1 MAFWSNISA
10 ILFLVA
16 LILLILCIISFFKRN
31 GKAMTYG
38 RPAVICFIISFLVMI
53 TSTEKTDHPII
64 NFFANVCLILFIFF
78 LVLAI
83 LSIVK
88 KTGMAKKQF
97 LITAVLFIAFGVF
110 TSIAT
115 PFAEKLTAKDKKIA
129 TEKEAKKDA
138 EKKEADEKTREQE
151 EEKRQA
157 EEQAQ
162 KQQKEQKRQAEEQ
175 ALKQLEE
182 HKNQAE
188 EQTQKQQEEQKRQ
201 AEEQALKQLEEHKH
215 QAEEQTQK
223 QQEEQKRQAEE
234 QAQKQQEEQK
244 RQAEEQAQKQQE
256 EQKRQAEEQAQ
267 KQQEEQKRQA
277 EEQASQKKST
287 VASSATSNHGGSNG
301 QPFQNDPSDDKETNT
316 SCKGQIK
323 GNANSKKYHVPGGQY
338 YDSTKDNIVWFC
350 SEADAKAAGYVKSKK

>member
-1 MAFWSNISA
+1 MTFWSNIGT
-10 ILFLVA
+10 ILFLIA
-16 LILLILCIISFFKRN
+16 LILLTLCIISFFKKD

-83 LSIVK
+83 LSIIK

-115 PFAEKLTAKDKKIA
+115 PSAEKVTAKDKKIA
-129 TEKEAKKDA
+129 TEKEDKKDA
-138 EKKEADEKTREQE
+138 EKKEADEKTRKQE
-151 EEKRQA
+151 GEKRQA
-157 EEQAQ
+157 EEQA
-162 KQQKEQKRQAEEQ
+162 
-175 ALKQLEE
+175 
-182 HKNQAE
+182 
-188 EQTQKQQEEQKRQ
+188 QKQQEEQKRQ
-201 AEEQALKQLEEHKH
+201 AEEQAL
-215 QAEEQTQK
+215 K

-277 EEQASQKKST
+277 EEQARKQQEEQQRQAAEQASQKKST

-301 QPFQNDPSDDKETNT
+301 QPFQNNPSDDKETNT

-350 SEADAKAAGYVKSKK
+350 SEVDAKAAGYVKSKK

>member
-97 LITAVLFIAFGVF
+97 LITAVLFIAFGVL

-115 PFAEKLTAKDKKIA
+115 PSAQKITANDKKIA
-129 TEKEAKKDA
+129 SEKADKKDA
-138 EKKEADEKTREQE
+138 EKKKELEKKEADEKARKQQE
-151 EEKRQA
+151 K
-157 EEQAQ
+157 EEQ
-162 KQQKEQKRQAEEQ
+162 KQQAEEQ
-175 ALKQLEE
+175 ALKQQEE
-182 HKNQAE
+182 H
-188 EQTQKQQEEQKRQ
+188 
-201 AEEQALKQLEEHKH
+201 
-215 QAEEQTQK
+215 
-223 QQEEQKRQAEE
+223 KRQAEE

>member
-175 ALKQLEE
+175 A
-182 HKNQAE
+182 
-188 EQTQKQQEEQKRQ
+188 
-201 AEEQALKQLEEHKH
+201 
-215 QAEEQTQK
+215 
-223 QQEEQKRQAEE
+223 
-234 QAQKQQEEQK
+234 
-244 RQAEEQAQKQQE
+244 QKQQE

>member
-1 MAFWSNISA
+1 MALWSNIGTF
-10 ILFLVA
+10 LFLIA
-16 LILLILCIISFFKRN
+16 LILLILCIISFFKKN
-31 GKAMTYG
+31 GKAMRYG
-38 RPAVICFIISFLVMI
+38 RPTVICFIISFLI
-53 TSTEKTDHPII
+53 SATSTAETKHPII

-83 LSIVK
+83 LSIIK

-97 LITAVLFIAFGVF
+97 LITAVLFIAFGVL

-115 PFAEKLTAKDKKIA
+115 PSAQKITANDKKIA
-129 TEKEAKKDA
+129 SEKADKKGA
-138 EKKEADEKTREQE
+138 EKKKELEKKEADEKARNQQE
-151 EEKRQA
+151 K
-157 EEQAQ
+157 EEQ
-162 KQQKEQKRQAEEQ
+162 KQQAEEQ
-175 ALKQLEE
+175 AL
-182 HKNQAE
+182 
-188 EQTQKQQEEQKRQ
+188 
-201 AEEQALKQLEEHKH
+201 
-215 QAEEQTQK
+215 
-223 QQEEQKRQAEE
+223 
-234 QAQKQQEEQK
+234 
-244 RQAEEQAQKQQE
+244 KQQE

-350 SEADAKAAGYVKSKK
+350 SEVDAKAAGYVKSKK

>member
-1 MAFWSNISA
+1 MAFWSNISV
-10 ILFLVA
+10 ILFLAA
-16 LILLILCIISFFKRN
+16 LILLILCIISFFKKN
-31 GKAMTYG
+31 GKAIKYG
-38 RPAVICFIISFLVMI
+38 RSTVICFIISFLVMI

-64 NFFANVCLILFIFF
+64 NLFANVCLILFIFF

-83 LSIVK
+83 LSIIK

-97 LITAVLFIAFGVF
+97 LITAVLFIAFGVL

-115 PFAEKLTAKDKKIA
+115 PSAQKITANDKKIA
-129 TEKEAKKDA
+129 SEKADKKDA
-138 EKKEADEKTREQE
+138 EKKKELEKKEADEKARKQQE
-151 EEKRQA
+151 K
-157 EEQAQ
+157 EEQ
-162 KQQKEQKRQAEEQ
+162 KQQAEEQ
-175 ALKQLEE
+175 AL
-182 HKNQAE
+182 
-188 EQTQKQQEEQKRQ
+188 KQQEEQKRQ
-201 AEEQALKQLEEHKH
+201 AEEQAL
-215 QAEEQTQK
+215 
-223 QQEEQKRQAEE
+223 
-234 QAQKQQEEQK
+234 
-244 RQAEEQAQKQQE
+244 KQQE

-350 SEADAKAAGYVKSKK
+350 SEVDAKAAGYVKSKK

>member
-1 MAFWSNISA
+1 MALWSNIGTF
-10 ILFLVA
+10 LFLIA
-16 LILLILCIISFFKRN
+16 LILLILCIISFFKKN
-31 GKAMTYG
+31 GKAMRYG
-38 RPAVICFIISFLVMI
+38 RPTVICFIISFLI
-53 TSTEKTDHPII
+53 SATSTAETKHPIV

-83 LSIVK
+83 LSIIK

-97 LITAVLFIAFGVF
+97 LITAVLFIAFGLL
-110 TSIAT
+110 TSVAT
-115 PFAEKLTAKDKKIA
+115 PSAEKITAKDKKVA
-129 TEKEAKKDA
+129 TEKKELEDKKDA
-138 EKKEADEKTREQE
+138 KKKEADEK
-151 EEKRQA
+151 A
-157 EEQAQ
+157 
-162 KQQKEQKRQAEEQ
+162 
-175 ALKQLEE
+175 
-182 HKNQAE
+182 
-188 EQTQKQQEEQKRQ
+188 
-201 AEEQALKQLEEHKH
+201 
-215 QAEEQTQK
+215 QK

-256 EQKRQAEEQAQ
+256 EQKRQAEEQAQKQQEGQKRQAEEQAQ

-350 SEADAKAAGYVKSKK
+350 SEVDAKAAGYVKSKK

>member
-182 HKNQAE
+182 HK
-188 EQTQKQQEEQKRQ
+188 
-201 AEEQALKQLEEHKH
+201 H

>member
-182 HKNQAE
+182 HK
-188 EQTQKQQEEQKRQ
+188 
-201 AEEQALKQLEEHKH
+201 H

-223 QQEEQKRQAEE
+223 QQKEQKRQAEE

>member
-1 MAFWSNISA
+1 MAFWSNISV
-10 ILFLVA
+10 ILFLAA
-16 LILLILCIISFFKRN
+16 LILLILCIISFFKKN
-31 GKAMTYG
+31 GKAIKYG
-38 RPAVICFIISFLVMI
+38 RSTVICFIISFLVMI

-64 NFFANVCLILFIFF
+64 NLFANVCLILFIFF

-83 LSIVK
+83 LSIIK

-97 LITAVLFIAFGVF
+97 LITAVLFIAFGVL

-115 PFAEKLTAKDKKIA
+115 PSAQKITAHDKKIA
-129 TEKEAKKDA
+129 SEKADKKDA
-138 EKKEADEKTREQE
+138 EKKKELEKKEADEKARKQQE
-151 EEKRQA
+151 K
-157 EEQAQ
+157 EEQ
-162 KQQKEQKRQAEEQ
+162 KQQAEEQ
-175 ALKQLEE
+175 AL
-182 HKNQAE
+182 
-188 EQTQKQQEEQKRQ
+188 KQQEEQKRQ
-201 AEEQALKQLEEHKH
+201 AEEQAL
-215 QAEEQTQK
+215 K

-234 QAQKQQEEQK
+234 QAQKQQEG
-244 RQAEEQAQKQQE
+244 
-256 EQKRQAEEQAQ
+256 QKRQAEEQAQ

-350 SEADAKAAGYVKSKK
+350 SEGDAKAAGYVKSKK